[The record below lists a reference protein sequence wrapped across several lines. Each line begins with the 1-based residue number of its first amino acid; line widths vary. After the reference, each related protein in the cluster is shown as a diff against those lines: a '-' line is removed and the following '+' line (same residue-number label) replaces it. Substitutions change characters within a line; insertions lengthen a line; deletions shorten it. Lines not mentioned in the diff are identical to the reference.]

1 MRITERFSSEHD
13 VFLSQLT
20 VIEDLVRRG
29 ADVSS
34 VVAAIRTLS
43 APLLLHAD
51 NEERV
56 LFGEL
61 ELAMGGEGGPLATLT
76 EEHREIHGQIDR
88 LVAGPPRWELELVL
102 DAFLRVLRAHIDKE
116 EGVLF
121 PAAEQLLDGERLER
135 LDRDIRKTP
144 SEVTR

>member
-34 VVAAIRTLS
+34 VVAAIRTLA
-43 APLLLHAD
+43 APLLVHAE
-51 NEERV
+51 NEERA
-56 LFGEL
+56 LFPD
-61 ELAMGGEGGPLATLT
+61 LAPTMGGDGGPLATLT
-76 EEHREIHGQIDR
+76 EEHREIHEQIDR
-88 LVAGPPRWELELVL
+88 LVASPPRWELELVL
-102 DAFLRVLRAHIDKE
+102 DAFLRVLRGHIDKE

-121 PAAEQLLDGERLER
+121 PAAEQLLDGARLER
-135 LDRDIRKTP
+135 LDRDIRRTP
-144 SEVTR
+144 SEVMR